1 MFLLYADFSKEGDCS
16 SCSIKI
22 SLVLIRVDTYNSE
35 RVLQLLPVLTRGF
48 ENSSATMG
56 TRWLHS
62 QAHPVQYKRELT
74 TE

>member
-22 SLVLIRVDTYNSE
+22 SQVLLRVDTYKSE

-62 QAHPVQYKRELT
+62 QAHPVQYKREIT